1 MVSCRDPHPILRVLD
16 SKKNVLQGFGA
27 SYRLFWS
34 RHHQTT
40 AFFAPK
46 WPKKPFCCPK
56 QCFWGL
62 SGQLQGPPPYFEGA
76 GVTETCFARF
86 WSKLLS
92 VSEPPSPKK
101 TPFFAQK
108 WPKNAIFWLQTV
120 FLGPEWAVVGPPTLL
135 SGCSTQRNVFCK
147 VLEQVIQ
154 FFGAAITKKNRFFC
168 PKMAKKRHF
177 LA

>member
-1 MVSCRDPHPILRVLD
+1 MFR
-16 SKKNVLQGFGA
+16 
-27 SYRLFWS
+27 S
-34 RHHQTT
+34 RHLQKKTH
-40 AFFAPK
+40 FLPK
-46 WPKKPFCCPK
+46 NGQKMPSFGFK

-76 GVTETCFARF
+76 GVTKTRFARF

-92 VSEPPSPKK
+92 VLEPPSPKK

-135 SGCSTQRNVFCK
+135 SGCWTQRNVFCK